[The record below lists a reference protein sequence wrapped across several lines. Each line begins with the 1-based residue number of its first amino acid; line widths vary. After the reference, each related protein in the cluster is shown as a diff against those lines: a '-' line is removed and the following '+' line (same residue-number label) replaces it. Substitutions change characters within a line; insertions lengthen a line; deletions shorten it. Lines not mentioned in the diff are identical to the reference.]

1 MHQLRSFKASMAGV
15 AVATASAATL
25 AVGTQTAA
33 AAPPASPKPTGATIV
48 GMSSILRRC
57 DFSDQTHVSGVGI
70 GQASAIIST
79 AGSHQVV
86 ADVRLAA
93 AAPDTHYDVRLIELP
108 QPANRCQPGD
118 PGTAVGWI
126 DTDGAGNGNVTL
138 QEGVLPGATAAWVF
152 IEGPSVPYEMLAGDY
167 YTSDFPAAI

>member
-1 MHQLRSFKASMAGV
+1 MHQLRSFKTSVAGF
-15 AVATASAATL
+15 AVATACVATL
-25 AVGTQTAA
+25 ALGTQTAV
-33 AAPPASPKPTGATIV
+33 AAPPSPPNPKGATIV
-48 GMSSILRRC
+48 AMGSILRRC
-57 DFSDQTHVSGVGI
+57 DFSDQTHVSGTGT

-79 AGSHQVV
+79 TRSHQVV
-86 ADVRLAA
+86 AEVNLGA

-138 QEGVLPGATAAWVF
+138 QEDVQPGATGAWVF
-152 IEGPSVPYEMLAGDY
+152 IEGPSVPYEMLSGDF